1 MVNGKRKLRRLLASV
16 LTVAM
21 ASTAFVGCGSS
32 KGSSGKSGTIKVGV
46 LFSESGSTAL
56 VEKTMTNA
64 CTMAFDEINANGGI
78 NGKKI
83 EYIHEDY
90 ASDPATATEKIKKL
104 IEQDEVVAT
113 VGCYTSA
120 SRQACLSTLKDDNSV
135 LVYPTYT
142 EGEEV
147 HPNVIYTGCMPNQ
160 QATNFIPWIMKN
172 LGKKVFLVGSDY
184 VFPKTCLKQARALIE
199 QSGGQVVGEEYVELG
214 GTDFSTVCNKIKSSG
229 AQAVYSA
236 VIGDSNTAFFKNFAQ
251 YGLKAKDCPIC
262 SIGIDESNLQAIG
275 EQYGEGHYASMPYFS
290 TLDTEASKK
299 FVKDYN
305 DKFKD
310 GTMVTVLTEATYDSC
325 YLLAEALK
333 KVKDPGDSDALIKAF
348 SGLTYDAPQGQI
360 KVDEANHCTWL
371 YSRFAQ
377 IHEGKFNIIFTTKES
392 LRPEPWPSILY
403 PDYKDKNFMPDWD
416 DPICYPN

>member
-1 MVNGKRKLRRLLASV
+1 
-16 LTVAM
+16 
-21 ASTAFVGCGSS
+21 
-32 KGSSGKSGTIKVGV
+32 
-46 LFSESGSTAL
+46 
-56 VEKTMTNA
+56 
-64 CTMAFDEINANGGI
+64 
-78 NGKKI
+78 
-83 EYIHEDY
+83 
-90 ASDPATATEKIKKL
+90 
-104 IEQDEVVAT
+104 
-113 VGCYTSA
+113 
-120 SRQACLSTLKDDNSV
+120 
-135 LVYPTYT
+135 
-142 EGEEV
+142 
-147 HPNVIYTGCMPNQ
+147 
-160 QATNFIPWIMKN
+160 
-172 LGKKVFLVGSDY
+172 
-184 VFPKTCLKQARALIE
+184 
-199 QSGGQVVGEEYVELG
+199 
-214 GTDFSTVCNKIKSSG
+214 
-229 AQAVYSA
+229 
-236 VIGDSNTAFFKNFAQ
+236 
-251 YGLKAKDCPIC
+251 
-262 SIGIDESNLQAIG
+262 
-275 EQYGEGHYASMPYFS
+275 MPYFS